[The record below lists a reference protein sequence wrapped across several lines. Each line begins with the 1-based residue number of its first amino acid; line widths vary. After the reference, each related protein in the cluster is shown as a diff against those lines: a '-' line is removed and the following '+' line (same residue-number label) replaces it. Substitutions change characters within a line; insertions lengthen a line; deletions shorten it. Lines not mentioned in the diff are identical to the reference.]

1 MSRKRLRRPL
11 IGFVAVGLMVLFAAC
26 GSSDNGGGSTST
38 AAGGSAS
45 TTSSSAAKKVG
56 MALVLPCGSSDPWC
70 NQGYNAAQKLASE
83 GVVDLKVT
91 TGAPQDTAGASQVIR
106 QYAQTGKQLV
116 VAYSTWADAT
126 NPVATKFPKTNFA
139 TFGIKPT
146 ANVALFDEPIYQG
159 AYLAGMIA
167 GGITK
172 SNVIS
177 GAAGQDVP
185 LCHAEMKAF
194 EAGAKRT
201 NPKVKQL
208 TTYVGDWNDAA
219 KSKQAILG
227 QINQHSDVVLACGG
241 AQATGMGQA
250 IKGKNVSGFGYVSDT
265 SSQAPKNIAGTVI
278 YDPYPYFKK
287 MAQDAGAGKFQPAK
301 TYSFG
306 MPQGGVK
313 LQLNQSFSVAKIPGS
328 VSSEVDK
335 VQKQI
340 MDGSFKVPYVASGG
354 GS

>member
-1 MSRKRLRRPL
+1 MRRTRLRGPA
-11 IGFVAVGLMVLFAAC
+11 IGLLAVGLTALLAAC
-26 GSSDNGGGSTST
+26 GSDNGGGSTST
-38 AAGGSAS
+38 GAGAS
-45 TTSSSAAKKVG
+45 TTSKKAVG

-70 NQGYNAAQKLASE
+70 NQGYNAAKKLASE

-146 ANVALFDEPIYQG
+146 ENVALFDEPIYQG
-159 AYLAGMIA
+159 AYLAGMLA
-167 GGITK
+167 GAITK
-172 SNVIS
+172 SNIIS

-185 LCHAEMKAF
+185 LCHAEMEAF
-194 EAGAKRT
+194 QAGAKRT

-219 KSKQAILG
+219 KSQQAIAG
-227 QINQHSDVVLACGG
+227 QVNRGSDVVLACGG
-241 AQATGMGQA
+241 AQATGMAQA
-250 IKGKNVSGFGYVSDT
+250 IKNKKVTGFGYVSDT

-287 MAQDAGAGKFQPAK
+287 MAEDTQSGKFQPAK
-301 TYSFG
+301 LYSFG

-313 LQLNQSFSVAKIPGS
+313 LELNSSYSIAKIPAS
-328 VSSEVDK
+328 VKSEMEK
-335 VQKQI
+335 VQQQI
-340 MDGSFKVPYVASGG
+340 MDGSFKVPYVPSGKG

>member
-1 MSRKRLRRPL
+1 MRRTRLRGPA
-11 IGFVAVGLMVLFAAC
+11 IGLLAVGLMVLLAAC
-26 GSSDNGGGSTST
+26 GSDNGGDNTST
-38 AAGGSAS
+38 GASAGAS
-45 TTSSSAAKKVG
+45 TTSKKAVG

-70 NQGYNAAQKLASE
+70 NQGYNAAKKLASE

-146 ANVALFDEPIYQG
+146 SNVALFDEPIYQG

-167 GGITK
+167 GAITK
-172 SNVIS
+172 SNTIS

-185 LCHAEMKAF
+185 LCHAEMEAF
-194 EAGAKRT
+194 QAGAKRT

-219 KSKQAILG
+219 KSQQAILG
-227 QINQHSDVVLACGG
+227 QVNRGSDVVLACGG
-241 AQATGMGQA
+241 AQATGMAQA
-250 IKGKNVSGFGYVSDT
+250 IKNKKVTGFGYVSDT

-287 MAQDAGAGKFQPAK
+287 MAEDTQGGKFQPAK
-301 TYSFG
+301 LYSFG
-306 MPQGGVK
+306 MPEGGVK
-313 LQLNQSFSVAKIPGS
+313 LELNPSYSVAEIPAS
-328 VSSEVDK
+328 VKSEVEK
-335 VQKQI
+335 VQQQI
-340 MDGSFKVPYVASGG
+340 MDGSFKVPYVPSGKG

>member
-1 MSRKRLRRPL
+1 MRRTRLRGPA
-11 IGFVAVGLMVLFAAC
+11 IGLLAVGLMMLLAAC
-26 GSSDNGGGSTST
+26 GSDNDGGGNTST
-38 AAGGSAS
+38 GAGAGAS
-45 TTSSSAAKKVG
+45 TTSKKAVG

-70 NQGYNAAQKLASE
+70 NQGYNAAPKLASE

-146 ANVALFDEPIYQG
+146 SNVALFDEPIYQG

-167 GGITK
+167 GAVTK
-172 SNVIS
+172 SNTIS

-185 LCHAEMKAF
+185 LCHAEMEAF
-194 EAGAKRT
+194 QAGAKRT

-219 KSKQAILG
+219 KSQQAILG
-227 QINQHSDVVLACGG
+227 QVNRGSDVVLACGG
-241 AQATGMGQA
+241 AQATGMAQA
-250 IKGKNVSGFGYVSDT
+250 IKNKKVTGFGYVSDT

-287 MAQDAGAGKFQPAK
+287 MAEDTQGGKFQPAK
-301 TYSFG
+301 LYSFG
-306 MPQGGVK
+306 MPEGGVK
-313 LQLNQSFSVAKIPGS
+313 LELNPRYTVAEIPASVKA
-328 VSSEVDK
+328 EVEK

-340 MDGSFKVPYVASGG
+340 MDGSFKVPYVPAGKG

>member
-1 MSRKRLRRPL
+1 MRRTRLQGPAIWL
-11 IGFVAVGLMVLFAAC
+11 VVVGLTALLAAC
-26 GSSDNGGGSTST
+26 GSDNGGGSTST
-38 AAGGSAS
+38 GAGAS
-45 TTSSSAAKKVG
+45 TTAKKAVG

-70 NQGYNAAQKLASE
+70 NQGYNAARKLASQ

-126 NPVATKFPKTNFA
+126 NPVATKFRKTNFA

-146 ANVALFDEPIYQG
+146 SNVALFDEPIYQG

-167 GGITK
+167 GAVTK

-185 LCHAEMKAF
+185 LCHAEMEAF
-194 EAGAKRT
+194 QAGAKRT

-219 KSKQAILG
+219 KSQQAILG
-227 QINQHSDVVLACGG
+227 QVNRGSDVVLACGG
-241 AQATGMGQA
+241 AQATGMAQA
-250 IKGKNVSGFGYVSDT
+250 IKNKNVTGFGYVSDT
-265 SSQAPKNIAGTVI
+265 SAQAPKNFAGTVI

-287 MAQDAGAGKFQPAK
+287 MAEDTKAGKFQPAK
-301 TYSFG
+301 LYSFG

-313 LQLNQSFSVAKIPGS
+313 LQLNPSYSVAKIPAS
-328 VSSEVDK
+328 VKAEVAK

-340 MDGSFKVPYVASGG
+340 MDGSFKVPYVASGNG
-354 GS
+354 

>member
-1 MSRKRLRRPL
+1 MTRRARLHGPA
-11 IGFVAVGLMVLFAAC
+11 IGLMAIAIAGLLAAC

-38 AAGGSAS
+38 ASSAS
-45 TTSSSAAKKVG
+45 KSKAVG

-70 NQGYNAAQKLASE
+70 NQGYNAAKKLASE

-146 ANVALFDEPIYQG
+146 GNVALFDEPIYQG
-159 AYLAGMIA
+159 AYLAGMLA
-167 GGITK
+167 GAITK
-172 SNVIS
+172 TNVIS

-185 LCHAEMKAF
+185 LCHAEMEAF
-194 EAGAKRT
+194 QAGAKRT

-227 QINQHSDVVLACGG
+227 QVNQRSDVVLACGG
-241 AQATGMGQA
+241 AQATGMAQA
-250 IKGKNVSGFGYVSDT
+250 IKGRNVTGFGYVSDT
-265 SSQAPKNIAGTVI
+265 SAEAPKNIAGTVI

-287 MAQDAGAGKFQPAK
+287 MAEDTKSGKFQPAK

-313 LQLNQSFSVAKIPGS
+313 LELNPNYSVAKIPDS
-328 VSSEVDK
+328 VKSEMEK

-340 MDGSFKVPYVASGG
+340 VDGSFKVPYVASG
-354 GS
+354 SS

>member
-1 MSRKRLRRPL
+1 MRRTRLQGPAIWL
-11 IGFVAVGLMVLFAAC
+11 VVVGLTALLAAC
-26 GSSDNGGGSTST
+26 GSDNGGGSTST
-38 AAGGSAS
+38 GAGAS
-45 TTSSSAAKKVG
+45 TTAKKAVG

-70 NQGYNAAQKLASE
+70 NQGYNAARKLASQ

-126 NPVATKFPKTNFA
+126 NPVATKFRKTNFA

-146 ANVALFDEPIYQG
+146 SNVALFDEPIYQA

-167 GGITK
+167 GAVTK
-172 SNVIS
+172 SNTIS

-185 LCHAEMKAF
+185 LCHAEMEAF
-194 EAGAKRT
+194 QAGAKRT

-219 KSKQAILG
+219 KSQQAILG
-227 QINQHSDVVLACGG
+227 QVNRGSDVVLACGG
-241 AQATGMGQA
+241 AQATGMAQA
-250 IKGKNVSGFGYVSDT
+250 IKNKNVTGFGYVSDT
-265 SSQAPKNIAGTVI
+265 SAQAPKNFAGTVI

-287 MAQDAGAGKFQPAK
+287 MAEDTKAGKFQPAK
-301 TYSFG
+301 LYSFG

-313 LQLNQSFSVAKIPGS
+313 LQLNPSYSVAKIPAS
-328 VSSEVDK
+328 VKADVAK

-340 MDGSFKVPYVASGG
+340 MDGSFKVPYVASGNG
-354 GS
+354 

>member
-1 MSRKRLRRPL
+1 MRQTRLRGPA
-11 IGFVAVGLMVLFAAC
+11 IGLLAVGLMVLLAAC
-26 GSSDNGGGSTST
+26 GSDNGGGDTST
-38 AAGGSAS
+38 GGSAGAS
-45 TTSSSAAKKVG
+45 TTSKKAVG

-70 NQGYNAAQKLASE
+70 NQGYNAAKKLASE

-146 ANVALFDEPIYQG
+146 SNVALFDEPIYQG

-167 GGITK
+167 GAVTK
-172 SNVIS
+172 SNTIS

-185 LCHAEMKAF
+185 LCHAEMEAF
-194 EAGAKRT
+194 QAGAKRT

-219 KSKQAILG
+219 KSQQAVLG
-227 QINQHSDVVLACGG
+227 QLDQKSDVVLACGG
-241 AQATGMGQA
+241 AQATGMAQA
-250 IKGKNVSGFGYVSDT
+250 IKNKKVTGFGYVSDT

-287 MAQDAGAGKFQPAK
+287 MAEDTQGGKFQPAK
-301 TYSFG
+301 LYSFG
-306 MPQGGVK
+306 MPEGGVK
-313 LQLNQSFSVAKIPGS
+313 LELNPSYSVAEIPAS
-328 VSSEVDK
+328 VKAEVEK

-340 MDGSFKVPYVASGG
+340 MDSSFKVPYVPSGKG

>member
-1 MSRKRLRRPL
+1 MRRTRLRGAA
-11 IGFVAVGLMVLFAAC
+11 IGLLAVGLVGLLAAC
-26 GSSDNGGGSTST
+26 GSSDNGGGNTST
-38 AAGGSAS
+38 GGNAAAS
-45 TTSSSAAKKVG
+45 TTSSSSGKKVG

-146 ANVALFDEPIYQG
+146 SNVALFDEPIYQG

-167 GGITK
+167 GAITK

-185 LCHAEMKAF
+185 LCHAEMQAF
-194 EAGAKRT
+194 QDGAKRT

-219 KSKQAILG
+219 KSQQAILG
-227 QINQHSDVVLACGG
+227 QVNRGSDVVLACGG
-241 AQATGMGQA
+241 AQATGMAQA
-250 IKGKNVSGFGYVSDT
+250 IKNKKVTGFGYVSDT

-287 MAQDAGAGKFQPAK
+287 MAEDTQAGSFQPGK
-301 TYSFG
+301 LYSFG

-313 LQLNQSFSVAKIPGS
+313 LQLNPNYSVAEIPAS
-328 VSSEVDK
+328 VKSQVDK

-340 MDGSFKVPYVASGG
+340 VDGSFKVPYVASGG

>member
-1 MSRKRLRRPL
+1 MRRTRLRGPA
-11 IGFVAVGLMVLFAAC
+11 IGLLAVGLVALLAAC
-26 GSSDNGGGSTST
+26 GSDNGGDSTST
-38 AAGGSAS
+38 GAGVS
-45 TTSSSAAKKVG
+45 TTSKKAVG

-70 NQGYNAAQKLASE
+70 NQGFNAAKKLASE
-83 GVVDLKVT
+83 GAVDLKVT

-146 ANVALFDEPIYQG
+146 SNVALFDEPIYQG

-167 GGITK
+167 GAVTK
-172 SNVIS
+172 SNTIS

-185 LCHAEMKAF
+185 LCHAEMQAF
-194 EAGAKRT
+194 QAGAKRT

-227 QINQHSDVVLACGG
+227 QVNRGSDVVLACGG
-241 AQATGMGQA
+241 AQATGMAQA
-250 IKGKNVSGFGYVSDT
+250 IKNKNVTGFGYVSDT
-265 SSQAPKNIAGTVI
+265 SSQAPKNMAGTVI

-287 MAQDAGAGKFQPAK
+287 MAEDTQAGKFQPAK
-301 TYSFG
+301 LYSFG

-313 LQLNQSFSVAKIPGS
+313 LELNESYSVAKIPAS
-328 VSSEVDK
+328 AKAEVEK

-340 MDGSFKVPYVASGG
+340 MDGSFKVPYVPSGNG

>member
-1 MSRKRLRRPL
+1 MRRTRLRGPA
-11 IGFVAVGLMVLFAAC
+11 IGLLAVGLMMLLAAC
-26 GSSDNGGGSTST
+26 GSDNGGDNASTGAS
-38 AAGGSAS
+38 AGAS
-45 TTSSSAAKKVG
+45 TTSKKAVG

-70 NQGYNAAQKLASE
+70 NQGYNAAKKLASE

-146 ANVALFDEPIYQG
+146 SNVALFDEPIYQG

-167 GGITK
+167 GAVTK
-172 SNVIS
+172 SNTIS

-185 LCHAEMKAF
+185 LCHAEMEAF
-194 EAGAKRT
+194 QAGAKRT

-219 KSKQAILG
+219 KSQQAILG
-227 QINQHSDVVLACGG
+227 QVNRGSDVVLACGG
-241 AQATGMGQA
+241 AQATGMAQA
-250 IKGKNVSGFGYVSDT
+250 IKNKKVTGFGYVSDT

-287 MAQDAGAGKFQPAK
+287 MAEDTQAGKFQPAK
-301 TYSFG
+301 LYSFG
-306 MPQGGVK
+306 MPEGGVK
-313 LQLNQSFSVAKIPGS
+313 LELNPSYSVAEIPAD
-328 VSSEVDK
+328 VKAEVEK
-335 VQKQI
+335 VEQQI
-340 MDGSFKVPYVASGG
+340 TDGSFKVPYVATGKG

>member
-1 MSRKRLRRPL
+1 MALL
-11 IGFVAVGLMVLFAAC
+11 AAC
-26 GSSDNGGGSTST
+26 GSDNGGGSTSAG
-38 AAGGSAS
+38 AA
-45 TTSSSAAKKVG
+45 TTPSKKAVG

-70 NQGYNAAQKLASE
+70 NQGFNAAKKLASE

-146 ANVALFDEPIYQG
+146 SNVALFDEPIYQG

-167 GGITK
+167 GGVTK
-172 SNVIS
+172 SNTIS

-185 LCHAEMKAF
+185 LCHAEMEAF
-194 EAGAKRT
+194 QQGAKRT

-227 QINQHSDVVLACGG
+227 QVNRGSDVVLACGG
-241 AQATGMGQA
+241 AQATGMAQA
-250 IKGKNVSGFGYVSDT
+250 IKNKKVTGFGYVSDT
-265 SSQAPKNIAGTVI
+265 SSQAPKNFAGTVI

-287 MAQDAGAGKFQPAK
+287 MAQDTQGGKFQPGK
-301 TYSFG
+301 LYSFG

-313 LQLNQSFSVAKIPGS
+313 LELNPSYSVAEIPSS
-328 VSSEVDK
+328 VKSEVEK
-335 VQKQI
+335 VQQQI
-340 MDGSFKVPYVASGG
+340 MNGSFKVPYVPTGNG

>member
-1 MSRKRLRRPL
+1 MRRTRLRGPA
-11 IGFVAVGLMVLFAAC
+11 IGLVAVGLVALVAAC
-26 GSSDNGGGSTST
+26 GSDNGGGSTST
-38 AAGGSAS
+38 GAGAGAS
-45 TTSSSAAKKVG
+45 TTSKKAVG

-70 NQGYNAAQKLASE
+70 NQGYNAAKKLASE
-83 GVVDLKVT
+83 GAVDLKVT

-146 ANVALFDEPIYQG
+146 SNVALFDEPIYQG

-167 GGITK
+167 GAVTK
-172 SNVIS
+172 SNTIS

-185 LCHAEMKAF
+185 LCHAEMQAF
-194 EAGAKRT
+194 QAGAKRT

-227 QINQHSDVVLACGG
+227 QVNRGSDVVLACGG
-241 AQATGMGQA
+241 AQATGMAQA
-250 IKGKNVSGFGYVSDT
+250 IKNKNVTGFGYVSDT
-265 SSQAPKNIAGTVI
+265 SSQAPKNMAGTVI

-287 MAQDAGAGKFQPAK
+287 MAEDTQAGKFQPAK
-301 TYSFG
+301 LYSFG

-313 LQLNQSFSVAKIPGS
+313 LELNPSYSVAKIPAS
-328 VSSEVDK
+328 AKAEVEK

-340 MDGSFKVPYVASGG
+340 MDGSFKVPYVASGNG

>member
-1 MSRKRLRRPL
+1 MRRTRLRGPA
-11 IGFVAVGLMVLFAAC
+11 IGLLAVGLMVLLAAC
-26 GSSDNGGGSTST
+26 GSDNGGDNTST
-38 AAGGSAS
+38 GAAAS
-45 TTSSSAAKKVG
+45 TTSTAAKKVG

-70 NQGYNAAQKLASE
+70 NQGFNAAQKLASE

-146 ANVALFDEPIYQG
+146 SNVALFDEPIYQG

-167 GGITK
+167 GAVTK
-172 SNVIS
+172 SNTIS

-185 LCHAEMKAF
+185 LCHAEMEAF

-219 KSKQAILG
+219 KSQQAILG
-227 QINQHSDVVLACGG
+227 QVNRGSDVVLACGG
-241 AQATGMGQA
+241 AQATGMAQA
-250 IKGKNVSGFGYVSDT
+250 IKGKKVTGFGYVSDT
-265 SSQAPKNIAGTVI
+265 SSQAPENIAGTVI

-287 MAQDAGAGKFQPAK
+287 MAEDTQAGKFQPAK
-301 TYSFG
+301 LYSFG
-306 MPQGGVK
+306 MPEGGVK
-313 LQLNQSFSVAKIPGS
+313 LELNPSYSVAEIPAD
-328 VSSEVDK
+328 VKAEVEK
-335 VQKQI
+335 VEKEI
-340 MDGSFKVPYVASGG
+340 TDGSFKVPYVATGKG

>member
-1 MSRKRLRRPL
+1 MRRTRLQGPAIWL
-11 IGFVAVGLMVLFAAC
+11 VVVGLTALLAAC
-26 GSSDNGGGSTST
+26 GSDNGGGSTST
-38 AAGGSAS
+38 GAGAS
-45 TTSSSAAKKVG
+45 TTAKKAVG

-70 NQGYNAAQKLASE
+70 NQGYNAARKLASQ

-126 NPVATKFPKTNFA
+126 NPVATKFRKTNFA

-146 ANVALFDEPIYQG
+146 SNVALFDEPIYQG

-167 GGITK
+167 GAVTK

-185 LCHAEMKAF
+185 LCHAEMEAF
-194 EAGAKRT
+194 QAGAKRT

-219 KSKQAILG
+219 KSQQAILG
-227 QINQHSDVVLACGG
+227 QVNRGSDVVLACGG
-241 AQATGMGQA
+241 AQATGMAQA
-250 IKGKNVSGFGYVSDT
+250 IKNKNVTGFGYVSDT
-265 SSQAPKNIAGTVI
+265 SAQAPKNFAGTVI

-287 MAQDAGAGKFQPAK
+287 MAEDTKAGKFQPAK
-301 TYSFG
+301 LYSFG

-313 LQLNQSFSVAKIPGS
+313 FQLNPSYSVAKIPAS
-328 VSSEVDK
+328 VKAEVAK

-340 MDGSFKVPYVASGG
+340 MDGSFKVPYVASGNG
-354 GS
+354 

>member
-1 MSRKRLRRPL
+1 MRRTRLRGPA
-11 IGFVAVGLMVLFAAC
+11 IGLLAVGLTALLAAC
-26 GSSDNGGGSTST
+26 GSDNGGGSTST
-38 AAGGSAS
+38 GAGAS
-45 TTSSSAAKKVG
+45 TTSKKAVG

-146 ANVALFDEPIYQG
+146 ENVALFDEPIYQG
-159 AYLAGMIA
+159 AYLAGMLA
-167 GGITK
+167 GAITK
-172 SNVIS
+172 SNIIS

-185 LCHAEMKAF
+185 LCHAEMEAF
-194 EAGAKRT
+194 QAGAKRT

-219 KSKQAILG
+219 KSQQAIAG
-227 QINQHSDVVLACGG
+227 QVNRGSDVVLACGG
-241 AQATGMGQA
+241 AQATGMAQA
-250 IKGKNVSGFGYVSDT
+250 IKNKKVTGFGYVSDT

-287 MAQDAGAGKFQPAK
+287 MAEDTQAGKFQPAK
-301 TYSFG
+301 LYSFG

-313 LQLNQSFSVAKIPGS
+313 LELNSSYSIAKIPAS
-328 VSSEVDK
+328 VKSEMEK
-335 VQKQI
+335 VQQQI
-340 MDGSFKVPYVASGG
+340 MDGSFKVPYVPSGKG

>member
-1 MSRKRLRRPL
+1 MRRTRLRGPA
-11 IGFVAVGLMVLFAAC
+11 IGLLAVGLMMLLAAC
-26 GSSDNGGGSTST
+26 GSDNGGGNTST
-38 AAGGSAS
+38 GAGAGAS
-45 TTSSSAAKKVG
+45 TTSKKAVG

-70 NQGYNAAQKLASE
+70 NQGYNAAKKLASE

-146 ANVALFDEPIYQG
+146 SNVALFDEPIYQG

-167 GGITK
+167 GAVTK
-172 SNVIS
+172 SNTIS

-185 LCHAEMKAF
+185 LCHAEMEAF
-194 EAGAKRT
+194 QAGAKRT

-219 KSKQAILG
+219 KSQQAILG
-227 QINQHSDVVLACGG
+227 QVNRGSDVVLACGG
-241 AQATGMGQA
+241 AQATGMAQA
-250 IKGKNVSGFGYVSDT
+250 IKNKKVTGFGYVSDT

-287 MAQDAGAGKFQPAK
+287 MAEDTQAGKFQPAK
-301 TYSFG
+301 LYSFG
-306 MPQGGVK
+306 MPEGGVK
-313 LQLNQSFSVAKIPGS
+313 LELNPSYSVAEIPAS
-328 VSSEVDK
+328 VKAEVEK
-335 VQKQI
+335 VEQQI
-340 MDGSFKVPYVASGG
+340 TDGSFKVPYVATGKG

>member
-1 MSRKRLRRPL
+1 MRRTIRGPA
-11 IGFVAVGLMVLFAAC
+11 IGFLAVGLTALLVAC
-26 GSSDNGGGSTST
+26 GGSDNGGGNTST
-38 AAGGSAS
+38 GGSAGAS
-45 TTSSSAAKKVG
+45 TTSSGKKVG

-146 ANVALFDEPIYQG
+146 SNVALFDEPIYQG

-167 GGITK
+167 GAVTK
-172 SNVIS
+172 SNTIS

-185 LCHAEMKAF
+185 LCHAEMEAF
-194 EAGAKRT
+194 QAGAKKT

-219 KSKQAILG
+219 KSQQAILG
-227 QINQHSDVVLACGG
+227 QVNRGSDVVLACGG
-241 AQATGMGQA
+241 AQATGMAQA
-250 IKGKNVSGFGYVSDT
+250 IKGKNVTGFGYVSDT

-287 MAQDAGAGKFQPAK
+287 MAEDTQAGKFQPGK
-301 TYSFG
+301 LYSFG

-313 LQLNQSFSVAKIPGS
+313 LELNPNYSVAEIPAS
-328 VSSEVDK
+328 VKSQVET

-340 MDGSFKVPYVASGG
+340 MDGSFKVPYVPTGSGG
-354 GS
+354 S

>member
-1 MSRKRLRRPL
+1 MRRTRLQGPAIWL
-11 IGFVAVGLMVLFAAC
+11 VVVGLTALLAAC
-26 GSSDNGGGSTST
+26 GSDNGGGSTST
-38 AAGGSAS
+38 GAGAS
-45 TTSSSAAKKVG
+45 TTAKKAVG

-70 NQGYNAAQKLASE
+70 NQGYNAARKLASQ

-126 NPVATKFPKTNFA
+126 NPVATKFRKTNFA

-146 ANVALFDEPIYQG
+146 SNVALFDEPIYQG

-167 GGITK
+167 GAVTK
-172 SNVIS
+172 SNTIS

-185 LCHAEMKAF
+185 LCHAEMEAF
-194 EAGAKRT
+194 QAGAKRT

-219 KSKQAILG
+219 KSQQAILG
-227 QINQHSDVVLACGG
+227 QVNRGSDVVLACGG
-241 AQATGMGQA
+241 AQATGMAQA
-250 IKGKNVSGFGYVSDT
+250 IKNKNVTGFGYVSDT
-265 SSQAPKNIAGTVI
+265 SAQAPKNFAGTVI

-287 MAQDAGAGKFQPAK
+287 MAEDTKAGKFQPAK
-301 TYSFG
+301 LYSFG

-313 LQLNQSFSVAKIPGS
+313 LQLNPSYSVAKIPAS
-328 VSSEVDK
+328 VKADVAK

-340 MDGSFKVPYVASGG
+340 MDGSFKVPYVASGNG
-354 GS
+354 

>member
-1 MSRKRLRRPL
+1 MRRTSLRGPA
-11 IGFVAVGLMVLFAAC
+11 IGLLAVGLTVLLAAC
-26 GSSDNGGGSTST
+26 GSDNGGGSTST
-38 AAGGSAS
+38 GSSGAAS
-45 TTSSSAAKKVG
+45 TTSKKAVG

-146 ANVALFDEPIYQG
+146 DNVALFDEPIYQG
-159 AYLAGMIA
+159 AYLAGMMA
-167 GGITK
+167 GAITK
-172 SNVIS
+172 TNTIS

-185 LCHAEMKAF
+185 LCHAEMQAF

-219 KSKQAILG
+219 KSQQAILG
-227 QINQHSDVVLACGG
+227 QVNRGSDVVLACGG
-241 AQATGMGQA
+241 AQATGMAQA
-250 IKGKNVSGFGYVSDT
+250 IKGRKVTGFGYVSDT
-265 SSQAPKNIAGTVI
+265 SAQAPKNIAGTVI
-278 YDPYPYFKK
+278 YDPYPYFKQ
-287 MAQDAGAGKFQPAK
+287 MAEDTKAGKFQPAK

-313 LQLNQSFSVAKIPGS
+313 LDLNPNYSVAKIPAS
-328 VSSEVDK
+328 VKSEVEK

-340 MDGSFKVPYVASGG
+340 MDGSFKVPYVPTGG

>member
-1 MSRKRLRRPL
+1 MRRTRLQGPAIWL
-11 IGFVAVGLMVLFAAC
+11 VAVGLAALLAAC
-26 GSSDNGGGSTST
+26 GSDNGGGSTST
-38 AAGGSAS
+38 GAGAS
-45 TTSSSAAKKVG
+45 TTAKKAVG

-70 NQGYNAAQKLASE
+70 NQGYNAARKLASQ

-126 NPVATKFPKTNFA
+126 NPVATKFRKTNFA

-146 ANVALFDEPIYQG
+146 SNVALFDEPIYQG

-167 GGITK
+167 GAVTK

-185 LCHAEMKAF
+185 LCHAEMEAF
-194 EAGAKRT
+194 QAGAKRT

-227 QINQHSDVVLACGG
+227 QVNRGSDVVLACGG
-241 AQATGMGQA
+241 AQATGMAQA
-250 IKGKNVSGFGYVSDT
+250 IKNKNVTGFGYVSDT
-265 SSQAPKNIAGTVI
+265 SAQAPKNFAGTVI

-287 MAQDAGAGKFQPAK
+287 MAEDTKAGKFQPAK
-301 TYSFG
+301 LYSFG

-313 LQLNQSFSVAKIPGS
+313 LQLNPSYSVAKIPAS
-328 VSSEVDK
+328 VKAEVAK

-340 MDGSFKVPYVASGG
+340 MDGSFKVPYVASGNG
-354 GS
+354 